1 MYNSTKLVKYAR
13 TLCPANFDD
22 MTHEEATT
30 AYERAEAMVLAI
42 NEWFAGV
49 REEMGEY
56 VKRQP
61 GECVPVATADGTRY
75 YVVKT
80 DKRKKLRAD
89 RTPELLELCL
99 EHLTVDNIAD
109 CLSSNAFKPAALAS
123 LLDGS
128 DQFFEVIES
137 EKPSLRKTPPPAFK
151 KRLQAMDAAIVREGG
166 GA

>member
-1 MYNSTKLVKYAR
+1 MDNSTKLVKYAR

-49 REEMGEY
+49 REEMSEY

-75 YVVKT
+75 YVVKA
-80 DKRKKLRAD
+80 DKRKKLKVD
-89 RTPELLELCL
+89 RVPELLELCM
-99 EHLTVDNIAD
+99 EYLTLDNLAE
-109 CLSSNAFKPAALAS
+109 CLSATAFKPAALAS
-123 LLDGS
+123 MLDQS
-128 DQFFEVIES
+128 DTFFEVIES
-137 EKPSLRKTPPPAFK
+137 EKPSLRKTAPPAFK
-151 KRLQAMDAAIVREGG
+151 KRLQAMDASIVREGG
-166 GA
+166 EG